1 VAFLLLLLILLS
13 YGRFS
18 SNSGVLLATLVRLL
32 SVQSEAED
40 VSLRWAGLGVRPGL
54 AATMASVAKHPRA
67 SVPSDESFVANSIAR
82 RSVLV
87 RMTDGA
93 HQLLRGLVTS
103 STVPVEDFRLAL
115 P

>member
-1 VAFLLLLLILLS
+1 MEQCQSLDWASTTDSRAKRAPI
-13 YGRFS
+13 GRGRYARCS

-32 SVQSEAED
+32 SVQREAED
-40 VSLRWAGLGVRPGL
+40 VSLRGAGLEVRPGL

-87 RMTDGA
+87 RMTD
-93 HQLLRGLVTS
+93 
-103 STVPVEDFRLAL
+103 
-115 P
+115 